1 MMDDVYFSF
10 FELKVSKIDKS
21 GQFIWVLI
29 SAVQPRDY
37 IILQLDQTSHYQG
50 RPNFTS
56 NKVSTTLTL

>member
-29 SAVQPRDY
+29 SAASPAQRLYYPS
-37 IILQLDQTSHYQG
+37 TS
-50 RPNFTS
+50 S
-56 NKVSTTLTL
+56 NLTLSWAAKLHLQ